1 MRRDDVDAAVEIVLG
16 CGAAAE
22 EDMDRRRDK
31 FAIVLFS
38 CILSCRRIRF
48 NLDGLKYNVS
58 KQTDQALFFHCSAL

>member
-1 MRRDDVDAAVEIVLG
+1 MRRDDVDAAVEIVLR

-38 CILSCRRIRF
+38 CILSCRRILIRSVRF
-48 NLDGLKYNVS
+48 YWDGLKSKYNVS
-58 KQTDQALFFHCSAL
+58 K